1 MSAPCK
7 ERWKHLKGGRRGWHE
22 MAYSEP
28 VQRREDAVLD
38 SKPANRCCAAP
49 AYLPASAV
57 CLLSPRVFSV
67 SGFLQFYSCQLAK
80 ISAEEPAGVRSLP
93 CFINKIASLFW
104 FSIFIVVDE
113 AKWIRKNT
121 AMYTKYKFGNLIL
134 MRGNFISCSSGEIC
148 CGSRLTANTDLLRG
162 RFPWPY
168 AFYCFCMALLVTPNL
183 LAGKYSF
190 RSD

>member
-7 ERWKHLKGGRRGWHE
+7 EPWKPLKGGRISWHE

-28 VQRREDAVLD
+28 VQRREATALD
-38 SKPANRCCAAP
+38 SKSANRCCAAP

-57 CLLSPRVFSV
+57 CLLSLRVLSV
-67 SGFLQFYSCQLAK
+67 SGFLQFYSCQLANV
-80 ISAEEPAGVRSLP
+80 SAEEPAGVRSPP

-134 MRGNFISCSSGEIC
+134 MWGNFISGSSGEVC
-148 CGSRLTANTDLLRG
+148 CGSRQTEHTDPLTSH
-162 RFPWPY
+162 FPRPY
-168 AFYCFCMALLVTPNL
+168 TFYWVCVVPPNDT
-183 LAGKYSF
+183 KSSSRKTEF
-190 RSD
+190 